1 MSNLLGIKN
10 AILHLILIFFCL
22 PLAFPNFETVFIFI
36 QFAFLLPIYLFLSSL
51 STNMY
56 CFALIL
62 LYFLVLFLVFFG
74 MPGSI
79 IGWMSM
85 VCMGYLVGA
94 KVVKENERFLLAIK
108 PFILLSIALSLW
120 VCFKNY
126 QTVFSHEL
134 LSDYFQASSINTI
147 PILLVCSA
155 NLYSAIYY
163 YMSFLAKD
171 VNNFDFQINR
181 WILVTLCMTAMLAVV
196 VFDFRSG
203 LGVFVLSILVG
214 WSIIGSRYRYVKY
227 SLVFLV
233 VGVSIIFIG
242 DDIYAFFFEL
252 IVPGRDN
259 IFSVLKEVSKGEVR
273 YDRLV
278 NFWEIAGF
286 SKINFASWSQ
296 HFSYSGM
303 SDLVAGL
310 FPISLVFFVPVISLP
325 KLLGCLNSSRRLPA
339 MIVLVS
345 LFSSFLISMLQ
356 PDFYSM
362 FTFFAIISLV
372 YFGERSKNRMGQ
384 LKVSKAPLLNN

>member
-1 MSNLLGIKN
+1 
-10 AILHLILIFFCL
+10 
-22 PLAFPNFETVFIFI
+22 
-36 QFAFLLPIYLFLSSL
+36 
-51 STNMY
+51 
-56 CFALIL
+56 
-62 LYFLVLFLVFFG
+62 
-74 MPGSI
+74 
-79 IGWMSM
+79 
-85 VCMGYLVGA
+85 
-94 KVVKENERFLLAIK
+94 
-108 PFILLSIALSLW
+108 
-120 VCFKNY
+120 
-126 QTVFSHEL
+126 
-134 LSDYFQASSINTI
+134 
-147 PILLVCSA
+147 
-155 NLYSAIYY
+155 
-163 YMSFLAKD
+163 
-171 VNNFDFQINR
+171 
-181 WILVTLCMTAMLAVV
+181 
-196 VFDFRSG
+196 
-203 LGVFVLSILVG
+203 
-214 WSIIGSRYRYVKY
+214 
-227 SLVFLV
+227 
-233 VGVSIIFIG
+233 
-242 DDIYAFFFEL
+242 
-252 IVPGRDN
+252 
-259 IFSVLKEVSKGEVR
+259 VR